1 MRRTWQ
7 FSSLLLFP
15 IVLLAAILLSAG
27 VSAPAFAQTG
37 GTATPTPT
45 DPSWRAF
52 SAARDAIEEDQS
64 VDLSIINNYD
74 FEFLAWNDGI
84 EAGCVTPEEGA
95 SQIQIF
101 TGWNISI
108 TSLRNVV
115 YYARVSYN
123 LQTVIVCDQVL
134 AAATPTPAPGAT
146 PGAGLPTPV
155 PGSAASGAFV
165 LGGHVQN
172 MSASTF
178 TLMRSAGMSWVKVQ
192 VRYRLG
198 DVAASS
204 AAAGYI
210 TTARANGFNLLL
222 GIVGYT
228 SEMGNYDSY
237 IASYSQYVADVA
249 RLGANAIEVWNEPNI
264 DREWPAASINGATYT
279 RLLASAY
286 NAIRAANPSTLV
298 ISGAPAPTGYFGS
311 AGCGAG
317 GCNDDVFMQQMAA
330 AGAASYMDCVGLHY
344 NEGIVAPSVTS
355 GDPRGE
361 YPTYYFGSM
370 LARGYNP
377 FGGKQVCFTELGYL
391 TPEGYGP
398 LPSSFGWAAN
408 TSIAEHATW
417 LADAA
422 SRAAQSGRV
431 RLMIIWNVDF
441 NGYTGSDPMAGYA
454 ILRADGSCPAC
465 TTLGSVMR
473 R

>member
-7 FSSLLLFP
+7 YSSLLLVP
-15 IVLLAAILLSAG
+15 ILLLAAVLLSAG
-27 VSAPAFAQTG
+27 VSSPALAQTD

-45 DPSWRAF
+45 DPTWRAF
-52 SAARDAIEEDQS
+52 SAAREAIEEEHS
-64 VDLSIINNYD
+64 VDLAIINNYTFD
-74 FEFLAWNDGI
+74 FLAWNDGI

-101 TGWNISI
+101 TGWDIAI
-108 TSLRNVV
+108 TSLRNNV

-123 LQTVIVCDQVL
+123 LETVLVCDQVL
-134 AAATPTPAPGAT
+134 SAATPTPAGGT
-146 PGAGLPTPV
+146 PVAGLPTPIA
-155 PGSAASGAFV
+155 GSAVSGGFV
-165 LGGHVQN
+165 LGGHAQN
-172 MSASTF
+172 FSNNTF
-178 TLMRSAGMSWVKVQ
+178 TVMRSAGMTWVKAQ
-192 VRYRLG
+192 IRYRVG

-210 TTARANGFNLLL
+210 TAAHNSGFNILL
-222 GIVGYT
+222 GIVGIT

-237 IASYSQYVADVA
+237 IASYASYVGDVA

-264 DREWPAASINGATYT
+264 DREWPAATINGGTYT
-279 RLLASAY
+279 RLLAASY
-286 NAIRAANPSTLV
+286 NSIRAASSTTWV
-298 ISGAPAPTGYFGS
+298 ISGAPAPTGFFGS
-311 AGCGAG
+311 GGCGSG

-330 AGAASYMDCVGLHY
+330 AGAANYMDCVGLHY

-377 FGGKQVCFTELGYL
+377 FGGKPVCFTELGYL
-391 TPEGYGP
+391 TPEGYGA

-408 TSIAEHATW
+408 TSIAEHAAW

-422 SRAAQSGRV
+422 TRAAQSGRV
-431 RLMIIWNVDF
+431 RLMIVWNVDF
-441 NGYTGSDPMAGYA
+441 NVYSGSDPMAGFA
-454 ILRADGSCPAC
+454 IIRADASCPAC
-465 TTLGSVMR
+465 TSLSAVMR

>member
-1 MRRTWQ
+1 MRRSWQ
-7 FSSLLLFP
+7 YSSLLLFP
-15 IVLLAAILLSAG
+15 IILLAALVLSASISSP
-27 VSAPAFAQTG
+27 VLAQTG

-45 DPSWRAF
+45 DATWRAF
-52 SAARDAIEEDQS
+52 VAAREAIEEDQS
-64 VDLSIINNYD
+64 VDLSLINTYD
-74 FEFLAWNDGI
+74 FEYLAWNEGMEI
-84 EAGCVTPEEGA
+84 GCVTPEAGVLPT
-95 SQIQIF
+95 QIF
-101 TGWNISI
+101 TGWNVSI
-108 TSLRNVV
+108 TSLRNVT

-123 LQTVIVCDQVL
+123 LETVIVCDQVL
-134 AAATPTPAPGAT
+134 SGATATPVPGGV
-146 PGAGLPTPV
+146 PGVGLPTPI
-155 PGSAASGAFV
+155 PGSAASGTFV
-165 LGGHVQN
+165 LGGHAQ
-172 MSASTF
+172 SFSPTTF
-178 TLMRSAGMSWVKVQ
+178 NLMRSAGMTWVKAQ

-210 TTARANGFNLLL
+210 TAARNNGFNVLL

-228 SEMGNYDSY
+228 SEMGNFDSY

-264 DREWPAASINGATYT
+264 DREWPAATINGATYT

-286 NAIRAANPSTLV
+286 NAIRSANPGTIV
-298 ISGAPAPTGYFGS
+298 ISGALAPTGFFGS

-344 NEGIVAPSVTS
+344 NEGIVAPNINS

-361 YPTYYFGSM
+361 YPTYYFSSM

-391 TPEGYGP
+391 SPDGYGA
-398 LPSSFGWAAN
+398 LPSAFGWAAN
-408 TSIAEHATW
+408 TSVAEHASW

-422 SRAAQSGRV
+422 ARAAQSGRV
-431 RLMIIWNVDF
+431 RLMIVWNVDF
-441 NGYTGSDPMAGYA
+441 NTYSGSDPMAGYA
-454 ILRADGSCPAC
+454 MLRADGSCPAC
-465 TTLGSVMR
+465 TQLASVMR